1 MLSHNADLFAGSVI
15 TKEMKE
21 PNIRVL
27 LGALLF
33 GCIVSFVVCNL
44 CLGTYLQKLSYAAY
58 SVIYVKFHLATGDQ
72 HRIKNNKNNNND
84 KQTNKQRNKQKKTH
98 FHVQSLY
105 NIFCL

>member
-1 MLSHNADLFAGSVI
+1 MLSHNADLFAGTVI

-72 HRIKNNKNNNND
+72 YRIKNNKNNNND
-84 KQTNKQRNKQKKTH
+84 KQTNKETSKKQIH